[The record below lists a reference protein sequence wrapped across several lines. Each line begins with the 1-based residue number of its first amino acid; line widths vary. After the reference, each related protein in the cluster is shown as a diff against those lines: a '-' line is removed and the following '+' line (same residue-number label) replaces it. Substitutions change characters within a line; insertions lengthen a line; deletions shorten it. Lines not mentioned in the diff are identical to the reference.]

1 MNKYIE
7 LGHARLLTSD
17 EMAGPAGRTWYLP
30 HHGVTSGNKLRIVFD
45 ASATF
50 QGTSLNEA
58 LLKGPSLL
66 QPQFGVITRF
76 RERAVAVSADIKRMF
91 NQFLVSK
98 QDQSALR
105 FIWRPP
111 GTNAPPKTYEM
122 QVQVFG
128 CVSSPTIC
136 NYTLI
141 RAALD
146 GAKYF
151 PNAAARVQSNFYV
164 DNYLDSFD
172 EEDTATAI
180 AHNMSTLLDR
190 GGFKLTKWLSTS
202 RKLIADCLPIV

>member
-76 RERAVAVSADIKRMF
+76 RERAVAVSADIERMF
-91 NQFLVSK
+91 NQVLVSK

-111 GTNAPPKTYEM
+111 GQM
-122 QVQVFG
+122 
-128 CVSSPTIC
+128 
-136 NYTLI
+136 
-141 RAALD
+141 RH
-146 GAKYF
+146 
-151 PNAAARVQSNFYV
+151 R
-164 DNYLDSFD
+164 
-172 EEDTATAI
+172 
-180 AHNMSTLLDR
+180 
-190 GGFKLTKWLSTS
+190 KLTKC
-202 RKLIADCLPIV
+202 RCRCLVACHHQPYVTTRSSEQR